1 MEEVLCD
8 VKEGKS
14 TMNGSCNASTVS
26 TNTKG
31 WYWDFEVWLNTKGI
45 TNLLLVPMLEAADSL
60 VFTYTNGN
68 WVVTSPK
75 RKKVIFKRGTGVYNR
90 KPYMDLMNKQEWIAM
105 IEVICKIFSG
115 ATNREVEKFYIM
127 RTV

>member
-1 MEEVLCD
+1 MEYVPGQRCTLIWWKCYLHSYATYHSFFMEEVLCD

-90 KPYMDLMNKQEWIAM
+90 KPYMDLMNKQE
-105 IEVICKIFSG
+105 
-115 ATNREVEKFYIM
+115 
-127 RTV
+127 